1 MDLGI
6 LPNAACVLH
15 SGMTAST
22 PNTANLQGRF
32 IWYEL
37 MTTDMAAAKAFYG
50 KVMGWGAQDVSAPD
64 MPYTLFIVGRSSIA
78 GMMNLP
84 EDAGKIGETP
94 GWIGF
99 IAVDDVDAAAARV
112 KELGGRVYIP
122 PTEIPNVS
130 RFSVVAD
137 PQMAMFVVVKWL
149 RPRSDQPAALNARG
163 RVGWHE
169 LLAAD
174 CEKAAAFYRKL
185 FGWQIAEAAAD
196 GYRLFSVG
204 GQTIGGIYTKAPT
217 VPVPFWHF
225 YFNVGDIDAAAKRV
239 KGAGGKIVSGPTQ
252 VPDGSWILG
261 CTDPQGAL
269 FALVGKHGAGGVGYF
284 ERVAPGDTPPTHGRR
299 WSW

>member
-1 MDLGI
+1 MTGST
-6 LPNAACVLH
+6 PNAA
-15 SGMTAST
+15 
-22 PNTANLQGRF
+22 NYQGRF

-37 MTTDMAAAKAFYG
+37 MTTDMEAAKAFYG
-50 KVMGWGAQDVSAPD
+50 KVMGWGAQDASAPD
-64 MPYTLFIVGRSSIA
+64 MPYTLFIVGRASIA

-84 EDAGKIGETP
+84 EDAGKIGEAP

-99 IAVDDVDAAAARV
+99 IAVDDVDATAARV
-112 KELGGRVYIP
+112 KELGGAVYVP

-149 RPRSDQPAALNARG
+149 RPRHDQLAALNARG

-174 CEKAAAFYRKL
+174 CEKASAFYREL
-185 FGWQIAEAAAD
+185 FGWQTADAGVD
-196 GYRLFSVG
+196 GYRLLSVG
-204 GQTIGGIYTKAPT
+204 GETIGGIYTKAPT
-217 VPVPFWHF
+217 VPIPFWLF

-239 KGAGGKIVSGPTQ
+239 KGAGGEILNGPTK
-252 VPDGSWILG
+252 VPDGSWILS
-261 CTDPQGAL
+261 CADPQGAI
-269 FALVGKHGAGGVGYF
+269 FALVGKRSASAIGYF
-284 ERVAPGDTPPTHGRR
+284 ERVAPADAPSARGRR

>member
-1 MDLGI
+1 
-6 LPNAACVLH
+6 
-15 SGMTAST
+15 MTGST
-22 PNTANLQGRF
+22 PNTANCPGRF

-37 MTTDMAAAKAFYG
+37 MTTDMEAAKAFYG
-50 KVMGWGAQDVSAPD
+50 KVMGWGPQDASAPD

-94 GWIGF
+94 RWIGF
-99 IAVDDVDAAAARV
+99 IAVDDVDATAARI
-112 KELGGRVYIP
+112 KELGGAVYVP
-122 PTEIPNVS
+122 PTEIPDVS

-149 RPRSDQPAALNARG
+149 RPRHDPPAALNARG

-174 CEKAAAFYRKL
+174 CEKASAFYREL
-185 FGWQIAEAAAD
+185 FGWEMADPGAD

-204 GQTIGGIYTKAPT
+204 GQTIGGIGTKAPT
-217 VPVPFWHF
+217 VPVPLWLF

-239 KGAGGKIVSGPTQ
+239 KGAGGEILNGPTK

-261 CTDPQGAL
+261 CSDPQGAI
-269 FALVGKHGAGGVGYF
+269 FALVGKRSADAVGYF
-284 ERVAPGDTPPTHGRR
+284 ERVAPGDVPSAHGRR